1 MTDSQPDVTLRMTPR
16 MRGKL
21 LAAER
26 HARSWGHDDIGTE
39 HVLLAFLDDADGI
52 AGSLLAQQG
61 LAARLRTT
69 LLSVMEQATPR
80 QPVREER
87 T

>member
-1 MTDSQPDVTLRMTPR
+1 MAESEPDVILRMTPR
-16 MRGKL
+16 MRRKL

-26 HARSWGHDDIGTE
+26 HARSWGHDYIGTE
-39 HVLLAFLDDADGI
+39 HVLLAFLDDAEGL

-61 LAARLRTT
+61 LAARLRPM

-80 QPVREER
+80 RPVPEEPI
-87 T
+87 